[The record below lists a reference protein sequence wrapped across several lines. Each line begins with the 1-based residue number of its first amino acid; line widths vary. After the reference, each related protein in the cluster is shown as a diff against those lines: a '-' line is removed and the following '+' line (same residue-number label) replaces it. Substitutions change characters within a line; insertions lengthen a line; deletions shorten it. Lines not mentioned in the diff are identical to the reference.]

1 MNLRNVALL
10 VIFVELS
17 LQTETGN
24 LSSNNDDKTQFEEQ
38 NKSNQSN
45 NGFNFF
51 SLLIIISNYK
61 YLFF

>member
-24 LSSNNDDKTQFEEQ
+24 LSSKDDKTQVEEQ
-38 NKSNQSN
+38 NKNNQN
-45 NGFNFF
+45 NNASNFF
-51 SLLIIISNYK
+51 TILIIISNYK

>member
-38 NKSNQSN
+38 SKSNHSN
-45 NGFNFF
+45 NGSNFF

>member
-1 MNLRNVALL
+1 MNLRNVAFL

-24 LSSNNDDKTQFEEQ
+24 LSSNDDKIQFEEQ
-38 NKSNQSN
+38 NKNNQSN
-45 NGFNFF
+45 NGSNFF
-51 SLLIIISNYK
+51 TLLIIISNYK